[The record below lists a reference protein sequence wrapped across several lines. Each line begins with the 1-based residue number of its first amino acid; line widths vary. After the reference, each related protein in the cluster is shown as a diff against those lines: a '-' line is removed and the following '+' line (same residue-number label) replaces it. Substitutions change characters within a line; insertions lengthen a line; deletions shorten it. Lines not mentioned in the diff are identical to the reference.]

1 MTKNVDFDR
10 MAGDVGAGN
19 FNRMAGDVGAGI
31 NKGVKGLMTL
41 FAGIVVFFIA
51 IWILS
56 DIIVVVPPGYVG
68 VDYTAWSGVRMDK
81 TRPPGW
87 SLKWPI
93 VQTVYM
99 VKTARDTINLYPNG
113 DDIAV
118 SAPTKEGLI
127 VTSDVSVLYRT
138 KAENAPKIIQE
149 LTENY
154 RYGTLIPEVRSV
166 TREVTGGMSVT
177 EIYGPGREKIQR
189 EVYEKLIPLFEKDGF
204 VLEQVLMREITMP
217 AQIAQAIE
225 DKQSMEQAALKKQYE
240 VELAQKE
247 AERKKIE
254 GEGIANNKIAIAKGD
269 AESLKLVAQAIKE
282 NPEVLKFKNL
292 EVLQDLYKNPNT
304 KFVALPSNQMIMA
317 LPEDFTT

>member
-1 MTKNVDFDR
+1 M
-10 MAGDVGAGN
+10 
-19 FNRMAGDVGAGI
+19 
-31 NKGVKGLMTL
+31 
-41 FAGIVVFFIA
+41 
-51 IWILS
+51 
-56 DIIVVVPPGYVG
+56 
-68 VDYTAWSGVRMDK
+68 
-81 TRPPGW
+81 
-87 SLKWPI
+87 
-93 VQTVYM
+93 
-99 VKTARDTINLYPNG
+99 
-113 DDIAV
+113 
-118 SAPTKEGLI
+118 
-127 VTSDVSVLYRT
+127 
-138 KAENAPKIIQE
+138 
-149 LTENY
+149 
-154 RYGTLIPEVRSV
+154 
-166 TREVTGGMSVT
+166 
-177 EIYGPGREKIQR
+177 
-189 EVYEKLIPLFEKDGF
+189 
-204 VLEQVLMREITMP
+204 LEQVLMREITMP